1 VARTMTATLGRH
13 DAHGSED
20 PRTSSCSAWP
30 PGHAGDH
37 GAQRWRRG
45 GGGARAH
52 RQLVAAPVAV
62 EAPQRRARRR
72 RGAPVLQAAACGRG
86 GRQRH
91 CQEWKAASCSRG
103 RGGCGRARLA
113 AGRGEHAVEAAWR
126 VVRAAKRLV
135 LGRDDGASRFRTRT
149 GSTAWWPASVPSAP
163 PRTTRSSTAIGTGS
177 PCGTASCKPYVVDT
191 GQGGACVAGGSCESR
206 RWCRQDG
213 RRRRRGAE
221 EDGAERG
228 GSGGSPGTLRHVG
241 QARACLWQATSS
253 GSALAM
259 LYSACAA
266 CSAVAVQSSG
276 RPQAGCWA
284 ASSARMAARLFYQAE
299 ISFPLYF
306 QTLLIYVMFA
316 QSDDKYFPHNLFLL
330 QFFLFFV

>member
-1 VARTMTATLGRH
+1 V
-13 DAHGSED
+13 
-20 PRTSSCSAWP
+20 
-30 PGHAGDH
+30 
-37 GAQRWRRG
+37 
-45 GGGARAH
+45 
-52 RQLVAAPVAV
+52 
-62 EAPQRRARRR
+62 
-72 RGAPVLQAAACGRG
+72 
-86 GRQRH
+86 
-91 CQEWKAASCSRG
+91 
-103 RGGCGRARLA
+103 
-113 AGRGEHAVEAAWR
+113 
-126 VVRAAKRLV
+126 KRLV
-135 LGRDDGASRFRTRT
+135 LGRDDGASRFRVVGATADDEEFHCDRNWLAVWHGDRAASRT
-149 GSTAWWPASVPSAP
+149 WWTLD
-163 PRTTRSSTAIGTGS
+163 RR
-177 PCGTASCKPYVVDT
+177 
-191 GQGGACVAGGSCESR
+191 GACVAGGSCESR